1 MTTWTDIQSELNLHA
16 VWQTAPVQALCLFSV
31 WPIHWTLV
39 LSLSIQV
46 KHDTTHY
53 WHYWSDVKRLIV
65 VLNQNVLQPSLKYEK
80 LALQWKIVLASFW
93 SIFRIMQSGF
103 SSIFR
108 LFFLLNYPWC
118 IHNLTRKSKAR
129 RICLNLMDK
138 NSIAVFVLEGGWI
151 CVQRVLFIL

>member
-1 MTTWTDIQSELNLHA
+1 MGLGQKKFMVWSVWQYTWLGGAPVQCPAVPDRPCRLCMVLPINLSEWSEPEWDVHFWLQHTSEFYIKNFFLALYQWMTTWTDIQSELNLHA

-65 VLNQNVLQPSLKYEK
+65 VLN
-80 LALQWKIVLASFW
+80 
-93 SIFRIMQSGF
+93 
-103 SSIFR
+103 
-108 LFFLLNYPWC
+108 
-118 IHNLTRKSKAR
+118 
-129 RICLNLMDK
+129 
-138 NSIAVFVLEGGWI
+138 
-151 CVQRVLFIL
+151 

>member
-1 MTTWTDIQSELNLHA
+1 MTSILIMLGTGAEKVHGLKCLTVYVTWWGSCYCIELFNVQLLQTDPVGCVWSYQPFWVIRARMRCTFLATTYLRVLHIELFFLALYQWMTTWTDIQSESNLHA

-65 VLNQNVLQPSLKYEK
+65 VLN
-80 LALQWKIVLASFW
+80 
-93 SIFRIMQSGF
+93 
-103 SSIFR
+103 
-108 LFFLLNYPWC
+108 
-118 IHNLTRKSKAR
+118 
-129 RICLNLMDK
+129 
-138 NSIAVFVLEGGWI
+138 
-151 CVQRVLFIL
+151 